1 MSTSTAWA
9 SRPVPQAMSAE
20 RLAASVERAV
30 SCTDGLLFTATPTEE
45 LDAIGRWQQLTD
57 QAFAGQMREIVAAC
71 TPGISAAARTT
82 AATAGPPG
90 GGLGVPPTTSGVL
103 TPSSQHYVPKLTSAV
118 GRTHAVRPGA
128 CWSRQ
133 YKFVWAMTCSGAGA
147 PHAL

>member
-71 TPGISAAARTT
+71 TRASAQQR
-82 AATAGPPG
+82 GRRQLPLDHP